1 MKHAKELKIG
11 IFVVVIMTASFF
23 LINYLRGE
31 DIFDNEYEVVGRY
44 DNVEGLVA
52 SAPVY
57 IKGYKAGKVSEVNY
71 VTDSGNFEVI
81 CSISKDFQVPNDS
94 KMVIYAMDV
103 MGSKAVKIDFGQADR
118 LAQDGDLLASGFEQ
132 GLLDGLGASIQPL
145 IAKVGNTLDS
155 LSVLVSGVNKV
166 LSESNVRS
174 IEGTLANLEST
185 MSNVKSITAVIDGRS
200 SELDA
205 FVADLAAFSGKF
217 EGIAEKIDST
227 MTGVNSVVGQ
237 LDESDLKGLVS
248 SFKSLVDNV
257 NDPDGSINKLMKD
270 DSVYNSVDSLLNDV
284 NLLVKKIQENPKKY
298 LKISVF

>member
-1 MKHAKELKIG
+1 MKHTKELKIG
-11 IFVVVIMTASFF
+11 IFVIVILTASFF

-31 DIFDNEYEVVGRY
+31 DIFDNEYDLVGRF

-71 VTDSGNFEVI
+71 MTETGSFEVI
-81 CSISKDFQVPNDS
+81 CSISNDFQIPADS
-94 KMVIYAMDV
+94 RMLIYAVDI
-103 MGSKAVKIDFGQADR
+103 MGTKGVKLDLGQSGQD
-118 LAQDGDLLASGFEQ
+118 AQDGDVLESGFEP

-145 IAKVGNTLDS
+145 MAKVGNTLDS
-155 LSVLVSGVNKV
+155 LSVLVSVVNGI
-166 LSESNVRS
+166 LTESNVRN
-174 IEGTLANLEST
+174 IERTLSSLHST
-185 MSNVKSITAVIDGRS
+185 MANVKSITAVIDGKS

-205 FVADLAAFSGKF
+205 FVTNLAAFSGKF

-237 LDESDLKGLVS
+237 LDESDLKGLVT
-248 SFKSLVDNV
+248 SFKSLVENI
-257 NDPDGSINKLMKD
+257 NDPDGSINKLMKN

-284 NLLVKKIQENPKKY
+284 NILVKKIQENPKKY

>member
-185 MSNVKSITAVIDGRS
+185 ISNVKSITAVIDGRS

-284 NLLVKKIQENPKKY
+284 NVLVKKIQENPKKY